1 MCGREVAVASGTT
14 KVGAAKCSTGC
25 CERERERASK
35 EMVFL
40 CQMVGGIETKNVC
53 SNRRCNTKRQQRLQ
67 SLLADRLSVWTA
79 GLISASL
86 LAHNRR
92 TTPTQLKE
100 EELVSGGG
108 EALPSESLF
117 SPHRSQYV
125 EHLRK
130 YSHVAC
136 SMASA

>member
-1 MCGREVAVASGTT
+1 MCWCVRTGGGSGQRDNKSGSCEVQHRLLR
-14 KVGAAKCSTGC
+14 
-25 CERERERASK
+25 ERERESK

-117 SPHRSQYV
+117 FPIGRSM
-125 EHLRK
+125 LNT
-130 YSHVAC
+130 
-136 SMASA
+136 